1 MCRLLAYLGSPVS
14 LEHLLYKPEHSL
26 IVQSYQ
32 PCEMTSGVVNADGF
46 GVGWYHIQKDTS
58 TARRKSKVKSI
69 MEWAF

>member
-32 PCEMTSGVVNADGF
+32 PREMTSGVVNA
-46 GVGWYHIQKDTS
+46 
-58 TARRKSKVKSI
+58 
-69 MEWAF
+69 